1 MKIKRFA
8 LLCLIPLS
16 LMSLAACTNEK
27 ENDVVGSFGD
37 TKISKDELYD
47 TLVAQYGNQALE
59 VLLVNEVAKKEAE
72 KMKISVEDT
81 ELDEEINLLS
91 EQYGGMEAF
100 NEVLASSNLT
110 VEDVKKDIKSN
121 LILEKVLS
129 KDIKV
134 SDDEIKAY
142 FDENK
147 DSFVSEE
154 QVEASHILLD
164 TKEKADELLAQLE
177 KGADFAKLA
186 KENSTDTASAA
197 VGGDL
202 GFFGKGAMVEPFEEA
217 AFAMEVGK
225 MEVVESEFGFHLIKV
240 TDKKP
245 AAEAK
250 FEDAKDEITESLVSQ
265 KMQAEYSTWVT
276 KKFEEY
282 KVETFI
288 N

>member
-8 LLCLIPLS
+8 LLSLISLS
-16 LMSLAACTNEK
+16 FMSLAACSNDK
-27 ENDVVGSFGD
+27 ESDVVGSFGN
-37 TKISKDELYD
+37 TEITKDELYD
-47 TLVAQYGNQALE
+47 TLVVQYGNQALE

-72 KMKISVEDT
+72 KMKISVEEA
-81 ELDEEINLLS
+81 ELDEEIKLLS
-91 EQYGGMEAF
+91 EQYGGMEAL

-134 SDDEIKAY
+134 SEEEIKAY

-202 GFFGKGAMVEPFEEA
+202 GFFGKGAMVEPFEDA
-217 AFAMEVGK
+217 AFAMEIGK

-250 FEDAKDEITESLVSQ
+250 FEDAKEEIAESLISQ
-265 KMQAEYSTWVT
+265 KMQADYSSWVT